1 MGETN
6 DILNSAKK
14 RISFSPQYCHN
25 SVLSNT
31 SPPFYPLQI
40 ALQLVRQ
47 GVSNEPVQEALTA
60 AIEEPTS
67 GDSVNVKDEMLKDPA
82 VEDASLASN
91 ITEPTS
97 EEAKELK
104 EEGSISEV
112 SVIFV
117 DFIILC

>member
-1 MGETN
+1 
-6 DILNSAKK
+6 
-14 RISFSPQYCHN
+14 
-25 SVLSNT
+25 
-31 SPPFYPLQI
+31 LQI

>member
-1 MGETN
+1 
-6 DILNSAKK
+6 
-14 RISFSPQYCHN
+14 
-25 SVLSNT
+25 
-31 SPPFYPLQI
+31 LQI

-47 GVSNEPVQEALTA
+47 GVSNEPVQESLTA

-67 GDSVNVKDEMLKDPA
+67 GDSTNVKDETLKDPV
-82 VEDASLASN
+82 VEDAYLASN